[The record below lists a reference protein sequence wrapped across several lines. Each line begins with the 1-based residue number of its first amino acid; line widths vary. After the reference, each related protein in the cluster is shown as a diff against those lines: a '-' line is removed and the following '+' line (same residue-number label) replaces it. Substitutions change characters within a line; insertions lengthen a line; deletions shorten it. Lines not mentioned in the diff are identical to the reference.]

1 MPKINIRDLDSYSNE
16 IHDFNKNKKHKR
28 TNKEYIK
35 EENDDRRNKNRS
47 LVITKS

>member
-28 TNKEYIK
+28 TNKEYIE
-35 EENDDRRNKNRS
+35 EENDDRRNKNRKFS
-47 LVITKS
+47 YNKS

>member
-16 IHDFNKNKKHKR
+16 IHDFNKYKKHKR

-35 EENDDRRNKNRS
+35 EENDDRRNKNRKFS
-47 LVITKS
+47 YNKS

>member
-16 IHDFNKNKKHKR
+16 IHDFNKDKKHNR

-35 EENDDRRNKNRS
+35 EENDDRRNKNRKFS
-47 LVITKS
+47 YNKS

>member
-28 TNKEYIK
+28 TNKECIK
-35 EENDDRRNKNRS
+35 EENDDRRNKNRKFS
-47 LVITKS
+47 YNKS

>member
-35 EENDDRRNKNRS
+35 EETDDRRNKNLKFS
-47 LVITKS
+47 YNKS

>member
-16 IHDFNKNKKHKR
+16 IHDFNKDEKHKR

-35 EENDDRRNKNRS
+35 EENDDRRNKNRKFS
-47 LVITKS
+47 YNKS

>member
-1 MPKINIRDLDSYSNE
+1 MPKINIKDLNSYSNE

-35 EENDDRRNKNRS
+35 EENDDRRNKNRKFS
-47 LVITKS
+47 YNKS